1 MLDKLVIHLKNI
13 IFFKAIIYVVIAI
26 VLFILMPIFKEDLAK
41 SANRQLESQAFLSAA
56 TLKLESIKDFED
68 KILATNEKYKKLMKH
83 AAAPSC
89 FERNKL
95 ISNMSL
101 LSERHQLFEPIKIKI
116 TRNFDG
122 KNIPNTNGHIQIHY
136 YDIKINFKASD
147 YYSLLTIIREIYLL
161 LPAGSTVTSTKI
173 ETLNVLTPDIV
184 DKLNPNQAPGL
195 TNIDIKVKL
204 REVAY
209 EK

>member
-161 LPAGSTVTSTKI
+161 LPAGSTVTS
-173 ETLNVLTPDIV
+173 V
-184 DKLNPNQAPGL
+184 
-195 TNIDIKVKL
+195 
-204 REVAY
+204 
-209 EK
+209 